1 MTTQPTPLS
10 HADALDLA
18 PLYVLGAL
26 DDAEMAAVREHLA
39 TCPESHAEFEEL
51 GGVVPY
57 LLESPSV
64 ELVEPPAALGD
75 RIMAAAAADLAERTA
90 AERTTPVTAA
100 ERTAPAP
107 AAERTTPAAERAAPI
122 PFPSADERT
131 ARAERTRGRP
141 GPLTWIAAIA
151 AVLAIAVLG
160 AWNVRLQGQVNDLE
174 QQATAAEQYR
184 TAVTAVLDVAAQ
196 PGSQTALLAPQAAG
210 GPRGIASVAS
220 DGSVQFAMQDLAPT
234 SGNQV
239 YETWAI
245 PPGSNPVPLG
255 SFTVDA
261 SGVASFT
268 SKQGPVAPGMAVAV
282 SREPQTGA
290 TAPTEVVSVGVAS
303 TPAS

>member
-10 HADALDLA
+10 HSDALDLA

-26 DDAEMAAVREHLA
+26 DDAEMAAVREHLV

-57 LLESPSV
+57 LLESPD
-64 ELVEPPAALGD
+64 LALIEPPAALGD
-75 RIMAAAAADLAERTA
+75 RIMAAAAADLAERRA
-90 AERTTPVTAA
+90 AERTTPPIAA
-100 ERTAPAP
+100 ERTAP
-107 AAERTTPAAERAAPI
+107 I
-122 PFPSADERT
+122 PFPSSDERAT
-131 ARAERTRGRP
+131 RAERTRGRP

-174 QQATAAEQYR
+174 QQATAAEEYR

-234 SGNQV
+234 SGSQV

-290 TAPTEVVSVGVAS
+290 TAPTDVVSVGVAS

>member
-1 MTTQPTPLS
+1 MTTQPTPMS
-10 HADALDLA
+10 HEQALDLA

-26 DDAEMAAVREHLA
+26 EEAEMAAVREHLA

-57 LLESPSV
+57 LLESPDIQ
-64 ELVEPPAALGD
+64 LVEPPAALGD

-90 AERTTPVTAA
+90 AERTTPT
-100 ERTAPAP
+100 P
-107 AAERTTPAAERAAPI
+107 AAERTTPAAERTAPI

-131 ARAERTRGRP
+131 TRAERTRSRP
-141 GPLTWIAAIA
+141 GPLTWVAAIA

-184 TAVTAVLDVAAQ
+184 NAVTAVLDVAAQ
-196 PGSQTALLAPQAAG
+196 PGSQTALLAPQEAG

>member
-1 MTTQPTPLS
+1 MTIQPTPLS
-10 HADALDLA
+10 HADALELA

-26 DDAEMAAVREHLA
+26 EDAEMAAGREHLA

-57 LLESPSV
+57 LLESLDV
-64 ELVEPPAALGD
+64 EIVEPPAALGD

-90 AERTTPVTAA
+90 AERTI
-100 ERTAPAP
+100 PAP
-107 AAERTTPAAERAAPI
+107 AAERSAPV

-131 ARAERTRGRP
+131 ARAERTRNRP

-160 AWNVRLQGQVNDLE
+160 AWNVQLQGQVNDLE

-184 TAVTAVLDVAAQ
+184 TAVTTVLDVAAQ
-196 PGSQTALLAPQAAG
+196 PGSQTALLAPQTTG

-234 SGNQV
+234 SGSQV

-245 PPGSNPVPLG
+245 LPNSNPVPLG

-268 SKQGPVAPGMAVAV
+268 SKQGPVGPGMAVAV
-282 SREPQTGA
+282 SREPQAGA

>member
-57 LLESPSV
+57 LLESPDI

-75 RIMAAAAADLAERTA
+75 RIMAAAAADLAERTT
-90 AERTTPVTAA
+90 AERTT
-100 ERTAPAP
+100 PAP
-107 AAERTTPAAERAAPI
+107 AAERTAPI

>member
-1 MTTQPTPLS
+1 MTIQPSPLS

-26 DDAEMAAVREHLA
+26 EDAEMAAVREHLA
-39 TCPESHAEFEEL
+39 TCPESHDEFEEL

-57 LLESPSV
+57 LLESPDI
-64 ELVEPPAALGD
+64 EIVEPSAALGD

-90 AERTTPVTAA
+90 AERTTPATAA
-100 ERTAPAP
+100 ERTAPV
-107 AAERTTPAAERAAPI
+107 
-122 PFPSADERT
+122 PFPSADERS
-131 ARAERTRGRP
+131 ARAERTRNRP
-141 GPLTWIAAIA
+141 GPLAWIAAIA
-151 AVLAIAVLG
+151 AVIAIAVLG
-160 AWNVRLQGQVNDLE
+160 VWNVRLQGQVNDLE

-184 TAVTAVLDVAAQ
+184 TAVTTVLDVAAQ
-196 PGSQTALLAPQAAG
+196 PGSQTALLAPQTTG

-234 SGNQV
+234 SGSQV

-245 PPGSNPVPLG
+245 LPNSNPVPLG

-268 SKQGPVAPGMAVAV
+268 SKQGPVGPGMAVAV
-282 SREPQTGA
+282 SREPQAGA

>member
-1 MTTQPTPLS
+1 MTIQPTPLS
-10 HADALDLA
+10 HAEALDLA

-39 TCPESHAEFEEL
+39 TCPESHAEFEQL

-57 LLESPSV
+57 LLESPDL
-64 ELVEPPAALGD
+64 EQVEPPTALGD
-75 RIMAAAAADLAERTA
+75 RIMAAA
-90 AERTTPVTAA
+90 ERTTPPPAA
-100 ERTAPAP
+100 ERTAPVQ
-107 AAERTTPAAERAAPI
+107 
-122 PFPSADERT
+122 FPSADERT
-131 ARAERTRGRP
+131 ARAERTRSRP

-184 TAVTAVLDVAAQ
+184 TAVTTVLDVAAQ
-196 PGSQTALLAPQAAG
+196 PGSQTALLAPQTTG

-234 SGNQV
+234 SGSQV

-245 PPGSNPVPLG
+245 LPNSNPVPLG
-255 SFTVDA
+255 SFTVDS

-268 SKQGPVAPGMAVAV
+268 SKQGPVGPGMAVAV
-282 SREPQTGA
+282 SREPQAGA

>member
-1 MTTQPTPLS
+1 MTMQPTPLS

-57 LLESPSV
+57 LLESPDL

-75 RIMAAAAADLAERTA
+75 RIMAAAAADLADRTA
-90 AERTTPVTAA
+90 AERTTP
-100 ERTAPAP
+100 AP
-107 AAERTTPAAERAAPI
+107 AAERTAPI

-131 ARAERTRGRP
+131 ARAERTRSRP

-184 TAVTAVLDVAAQ
+184 TAVTTVLDVAAQ
-196 PGSQTALLAPQAAG
+196 PGSQTALLAPQTTG

-234 SGNQV
+234 SGSQV

-245 PPGSNPVPLG
+245 LPNSNPVPLG

-268 SKQGPVAPGMAVAV
+268 SKQGPVGPGMAVAV
-282 SREPQTGA
+282 SREPQAGA

>member
-1 MTTQPTPLS
+1 MTTPPTPLS
-10 HADALDLA
+10 HAEALDLA

-26 DDAEMAAVREHLA
+26 GDAEMAAVREHLA

-57 LLESPSV
+57 LLESPDI

-75 RIMAAAAADLAERTA
+75 RIMAAAAEDLAERTA
-90 AERTTPVTAA
+90 AERTT
-100 ERTAPAP
+100 PAP
-107 AAERTTPAAERAAPI
+107 AAERTTPAAERTAPI

-234 SGNQV
+234 TGNQV

-268 SKQGPVAPGMAVAV
+268 TKQGPVAPGMAVAV

-290 TAPTEVVSVGVAS
+290 TAPTEVVSVGVTS

>member
-1 MTTQPTPLS
+1 VAWCRTCSNRRTSSWSNRRRRWATGSWPPL
-10 HADALDLA
+10 
-18 PLYVLGAL
+18 P
-26 DDAEMAAVREHLA
+26 R
-39 TCPESHAEFEEL
+39 T
-51 GGVVPY
+51 
-57 LLESPSV
+57 SPSG
-64 ELVEPPAALGD
+64 PPPSGRPRPRPPNGRRRPPSAP
-75 RIMAAAAADLAERTA
+75 RRSRSRPPTSER
-90 AERTTPVTAA
+90 
-100 ERTAPAP
+100 PAP
-107 AAERTTPAAERAAPI
+107 SAPR
-122 PFPSADERT
+122 S
-131 ARAERTRGRP
+131 RP
-141 GPLTWIAAIA
+141 GPLTWVAAIA

-184 TAVTAVLDVAAQ
+184 NAVTAVLDVAAQ
-196 PGSQTALLAPQAAG
+196 PGSQTALLAPQEAG

>member
-18 PLYVLGAL
+18 PLYVLDAL
-26 DDAEMAAVREHLA
+26 EEAEMTAVREHLA

-57 LLESPSV
+57 LLESPDI

-75 RIMAAAAADLAERTA
+75 RIMAAAADLTERTA
-90 AERTTPVTAA
+90 AERTTPASAT
-100 ERTAPAP
+100 ERTTPAP
-107 AAERTTPAAERAAPI
+107 AAERTAPI

-131 ARAERTRGRP
+131 ARAERTRSRP
-141 GPLTWIAAIA
+141 GPLTWIAGIA

-160 AWNVRLQGQVNDLE
+160 VWNVRLQGQVNDLE
-174 QQATAAEQYR
+174 QQATAAQQYR
-184 TAVTAVLDVAAQ
+184 TAVTTVLDVAAQ
-196 PGSQTALLAPQAAG
+196 PGSQTALLAPQTAG

-220 DGSVQFAMQDLAPT
+220 DGSVQFALQDLPPT
-234 SGNQV
+234 SGSQV

-245 PPGSNPVPLG
+245 PPNSNPVPLG

-290 TAPTEVVSVGVAS
+290 TAPTEVVSVGVTS